1 MEWLQTYKIGKSL
14 IESGKYSWENAY
26 HGSYYPPYIK
36 DSRERKTPYVLEV
49 IIDITS
55 NQVKLNSRQLDGFE
69 LEPHENKNPFVE
81 EGYFTSV
88 AGNFTSYYLCTPYGK
103 EKSILDFFGIKDG
116 KLVVPKKK
124 NELIGF
130 EKEFTQLISGGL
142 LVEKFKESRLLKIR
156 KTVREQETIIQELNT
171 ILTNLKLFTEL
182 SQQKAFDKK
191 FPKRKNLISS
201 RLNTAPR
208 GNADIAFVVVK
219 IIDKE
224 NPKGFYLNRE
234 KEAKDFYSNRFLN
247 LAKIDS
253 NNLKKGPCY
262 FNGEA
267 NVYNVSL
274 PRDNV
279 TILKINTNS
288 STTDS
293 NLQGSPFSISQN
305 AYDQLKLGSWFLAKK
320 MTVRIA
326 NIQHYIIPDFVDT
339 FEILKYKSELT
350 SKVEIVF
357 KEAEYDRMKKRL
369 FRLSNQNIN
378 SISFV
383 GFEKDPKFGTIDVIN
398 RIQIVEPDY
407 FNFLFETFQKTQE
420 KIAEIADTKCEELSH
435 FTLASSYRLFPI
447 PTSNPKKNTALHFFK
462 MLFEK
467 TPVPIDFLMDNYKKL
482 IKLFRYGKEDDK
494 KKIRGKS
501 SFAGC
506 LNIPFEQREYYDNA
520 IGRVTLKYLILIN
533 FINQLNNQSNMEKN
547 IGKINKTE
555 QFFEISGYSDF
566 ESKKALFYLGRLIR
580 RVAEAQSKQGNSKA
594 ILEKVN
600 YSGMTIEDVQW
611 LSCEVFE
618 KLKQYNR
625 GKAMTLKYG
634 KDDWDS
640 FSKNIS
646 KATAKGQSSWKLT
659 EMENVF
665 YLLTGYGMYWQT
677 KEEIPEPE
685 APENG
690 VKEEVKIA

>member
-69 LEPHENKNPFVE
+69 LDPHENENPFVE

-116 KLVVPKKK
+116 NLVVPKKK
-124 NELIGF
+124 KELIGF

-142 LVEKFKESRLLKIR
+142 LNENFKESRLLKIR
-156 KTVREQETIIQELNT
+156 KVVCERETIIQELNT
-171 ILTNLKLFTEL
+171 ILTNLKLFTEF

-191 FPKRKNLISS
+191 FPERKNLINS

-219 IIDKE
+219 IVDKE
-224 NPKGFYLNRE
+224 NPKGFYLNRA

-247 LAKIDS
+247 LAKIDL
-253 NNLKKGPCY
+253 NNPKNGCCY
-262 FNGEA
+262 FTKEEK
-267 NVYNVSL
+267 VFDISL

-279 TILKINTNS
+279 NLLKISTNLTS
-288 STTDS
+288 TDS
-293 NLQGSPFSISQN
+293 NFQGSTFSVSRN
-305 AYDQLKLGSWFLAKK
+305 AYNCLKLGSWFMAKK
-320 MTVRIA
+320 MVVRIA
-326 NIQHYIIPDFVDT
+326 NIPHYIIPDFT
-339 FEILKYKSELT
+339 SEFKILKYKAELT
-350 SKVEIVF
+350 DKIDLVF
-357 KEAEYDRMKKRL
+357 REAQYDRMKKRL

-378 SISFV
+378 SISFI
-383 GFEKDPKFGTIDVIN
+383 GFIGDDRQIDFVN
-398 RIQIVEPDY
+398 RIQIIEPDY
-407 FNFLFETFQKTQE
+407 FNFIFEAFQKTQE
-420 KIAEIADTKCEELSH
+420 RIAEIADTKWEELSH

-447 PTSNPKKNTALHFFK
+447 PTSNPKKNPALHFFK

-482 IKLFRYGKEDDK
+482 IKLFRYGKEDEK

-547 IGKINKTE
+547 IDKINKTE